1 MLRLVHNVIIDP
13 GGQEIDHQI
22 HQREHAAAD
31 GNTDQEQPGIGHFQG
46 GKTALHHGKRKHGMN
61 KGSDEGQEEYGQH
74 LGMDAGANLPF
85 RQSHLTHDII
95 APGVL

>member
-13 GGQEIDHQI
+13 GGQKIDRQI

-31 GNTDQEQPGIGHFQG
+31 GNADQEQPGIGHFQG
-46 GKTALHHGKRKHGMN
+46 GKTALHHGEREHGMN
-61 KGSDEGQEEYGQH
+61 KGGNQGQEEHGEH
-74 LGMDAGANLPF
+74 LRMDAGANLF
-85 RQSHLTHDII
+85 LRQSHLTHDII